1 MDAINKNAER
11 IKIITNER
19 IVDELNKILAS
30 KKPSNGFKLLHH
42 TGLLKLILPEL
53 TALEGIEEVEGQS
66 HKDNFY
72 HTLEVLDNMAATS
85 DDLWLRWAALL
96 HDIGKAPTK
105 KFSKTNGWTFHG
117 HEFKGSKMVYQLF
130 KRLKM
135 PLNDKVK
142 FVQKIVLMSSRPI
155 VIAEAV
161 TDSAVRRLIFDAGE
175 DLEALMLHCE
185 ADITTKNPRRFKKY
199 RDNFALVRQKIKE
212 VETRDHVRNFQ
223 PPISGEL
230 IMETFSLKPCREI
243 GLIKDAIKE
252 AILEGKIKNDFDEAY
267 QFMLKKGKALRLKKT

>member
-1 MDAINKNAER
+1 
-11 IKIITNER
+11 
-19 IVDELNKILAS
+19 
-30 KKPSNGFKLLHH
+30 
-42 TGLLKLILPEL
+42 
-53 TALEGIEEVEGQS
+53 
-66 HKDNFY
+66 
-72 HTLEVLDNMAATS
+72 
-85 DDLWLRWAALL
+85 
-96 HDIGKAPTK
+96 
-105 KFSKTNGWTFHG
+105 
-117 HEFKGSKMVYQLF
+117 
-130 KRLKM
+130 
-135 PLNDKVK
+135 